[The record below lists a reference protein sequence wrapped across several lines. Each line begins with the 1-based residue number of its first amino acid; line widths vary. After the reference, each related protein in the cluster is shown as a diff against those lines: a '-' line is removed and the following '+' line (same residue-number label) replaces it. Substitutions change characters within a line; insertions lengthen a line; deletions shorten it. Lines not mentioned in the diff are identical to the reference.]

1 MKLGIVLIP
10 SKPFQEQVNAYRKRY
25 DKHYALIAPHI
36 TIKEK
41 FEIEDSKLNEVK
53 SQLEATAKAFEPLNI
68 QVSKASSFA
77 PTKNVIYFKVTKTD
91 ELESLFSKF
100 NNEAFYGE
108 STHPFVP
115 HFTIAQG
122 LSSQEFEDIYGQ
134 VRMAGIDHSETIDTI
149 KLMKQ
154 NEDETWSEDA
164 SYTLG

>member
-10 SKPFQEQVNAYRKRY
+10 SKPFQEAVNAYRKRY
-25 DKHYALIAPHI
+25 DKHYALISPHI

-41 FEIEDSKLNEVK
+41 FDIEDNELDKVK
-53 SQLEATAKAFEPLNI
+53 DRLAETAKQHQPVNI
-68 QVSKASSFA
+68 QVSKASSFT
-77 PTKNVIYFKVTKTD
+77 PTKNVIYFKVTKKD
-91 ELESLFSKF
+91 ELEALYNEF
-100 NNEAFYGE
+100 NNSEFYGE

-122 LSSQEFEDIYGQ
+122 LSSQEFEDIFGQ
-134 VRMAGIDHSETIDTI
+134 VKMAGINHSETIDTI

-154 NEDETWSEDA
+154 NDDETWSEEA

>member
-10 SKPFQEQVNAYRKRY
+10 SKPFQEKVNAYRKRY

-53 SQLEATAKAFEPLNI
+53 SQLEATAKEFEPLNI

-108 STHPFVP
+108 STHPFIP

-134 VRMAGIDHSETIDTI
+134 VRMVVV
-149 KLMKQ
+149 
-154 NEDETWSEDA
+154 
-164 SYTLG
+164 

>member
-10 SKPFQEQVNAYRKRY
+10 SKPFQEAVNAYRKRY
-25 DKHYALIAPHI
+25 DKHYALIGPHI
-36 TIKEK
+36 TIKER
-41 FEIEDSKLNEVK
+41 FDIEDDKLEEVK
-53 SQLEATAKAFEPLNI
+53 SKLEVTAKKHEPVSI

-91 ELESLFSKF
+91 ELEALYNEF
-100 NNEAFYGE
+100 NSGDFYGE

-134 VRMAGIDHSETIDTI
+134 VKLAGVDHSETIDTI

-154 NEDETWSEDA
+154 NEDETWSEAA

>member
-10 SKPFQEQVNAYRKRY
+10 SKPFQEKVNAYRKRY

-53 SQLEATAKAFEPLNI
+53 SQLETTAKEFEPLNN

-122 LSSQEFEDIYGQ
+122 HSSQEFEDIY
-134 VRMAGIDHSETIDTI
+134 
-149 KLMKQ
+149 
-154 NEDETWSEDA
+154 
-164 SYTLG
+164 

>member
-1 MKLGIVLIP
+1 M
-10 SKPFQEQVNAYRKRY
+10 
-25 DKHYALIAPHI
+25 
-36 TIKEK
+36 
-41 FEIEDSKLNEVK
+41 
-53 SQLEATAKAFEPLNI
+53 
-68 QVSKASSFA
+68 
-77 PTKNVIYFKVTKTD
+77 TKTD

-154 NEDETWSEDA
+154 NEDETWSEEA

>member
-10 SKPFQEQVNAYRKRY
+10 SKPFQEAVNAYRKRY
-25 DKHYALIAPHI
+25 DKHYALITPHI

-41 FEIEDSKLNEVK
+41 FEVDDNMLDEVK
-53 SQLEATAKAFEPLNI
+53 TKLEETAKEFEPVEI

-91 ELESLFSKF
+91 ELVSLYSKF
-100 NNEAFYGE
+100 NNGDFYGE

-154 NEDETWSEDA
+154 NEDETWSEAA

>member
-10 SKPFQEQVNAYRKRY
+10 SKLFQEAVNAYRKRY
-25 DKHYALIAPHI
+25 DKHYALITPHI

-41 FEIEDSKLNEVK
+41 FEVDDNMLDEVK
-53 SQLEATAKAFEPLNI
+53 SKLEETAKEFEPVEI

-91 ELESLFSKF
+91 ELVSLYSKF
-100 NNEAFYGE
+100 NNGDFYGE

-154 NEDETWSEDA
+154 NEDETWSEAA

>member
-1 MKLGIVLIP
+1 IP
-10 SKPFQEQVNAYRKRY
+10 SKPFQEKVNAYRKRY

-53 SQLEATAKAFEPLNI
+53 SQLEATAKEFEPLNI

-154 NEDETWSEDA
+154 NE
-164 SYTLG
+164 

>member
-53 SQLEATAKAFEPLNI
+53 SQLEATAKEFEPVNI

-154 NEDETWSEDA
+154 NEDETWSEEA

>member
-10 SKPFQEQVNAYRKRY
+10 SKPFQEAVNAYRKRY

-41 FEIEDSKLNEVK
+41 FEIEESTLEEVK
-53 SQLEATAKAFEPLNI
+53 SKIEEVAKKSEPLEV

-91 ELESLFSKF
+91 QLETLYNEF
-100 NNEAFYGE
+100 NSGDFYGT
-108 STHPFVP
+108 SIHPFVP

-122 LSSQEFEDIYGQ
+122 LTSQEFEDIYGQ
-134 VRMAGIDHSETIDTI
+134 VKMAGINHSETIDTI

-154 NEDETWSEDA
+154 NDDKTWSEAA
-164 SYTLG
+164 SFTLG

>member
-1 MKLGIVLIP
+1 FFLFSFFSPLI
-10 SKPFQEQVNAYRKRY
+10 SF
-25 DKHYALIAPHI
+25 L
-36 TIKEK
+36 EK

-53 SQLEATAKAFEPLNI
+53 SQLEATAKEFEPLNI

-154 NEDETWSEDA
+154 NEDETWSEEA
-164 SYTLG
+164 